1 MKKVVAGLRLGV
13 PVSLAAF
20 ALLAMAAAGT
30 AAPVSKRVAGDAG
43 AITLGLPGIP
53 PVFLGVRPYVASQK
67 GFYSKYGVNVTLKS
81 FTTGTDAM
89 RAVINGQI
97 DAAWAPTPTVLAAI
111 AGGSPLVG
119 VEGMDVVDWEIG
131 SIDPAVKTCTDLKG
145 QTIGVDTVGGARYN
159 ALIAM
164 ISKCKLTINDV
175 KTVNFPGAA
184 GMNAQIAGQLPVNVD
199 HIDEVQQIE
208 SAGRKV
214 TIPVKLTDVDPY
226 QHYDMLVTT
235 KDKLAQNR
243 ALYVKV
249 IEGDIAA
256 TSWMYDPKNLDAA
269 AKTGQITGDSLA
281 VSKSAL
287 LHYLG
292 IKWWNVNASGL
303 TVQRIT
309 RTLGEYLKLGA
320 IPPGGNAL
328 TYKTMTDTSLWKDAW
343 AAVGKQYAVPAAR
356 ISAYATANT

>member
-1 MKKVVAGLRLGV
+1 MKKGV
-13 PVSLAAF
+13 LVTLAAL
-20 ALLAMAAAGT
+20 ALLASATAGS
-30 AAPVSKRVAGDAG
+30 AAPGSSRAAGDAG
-43 AITLGLPGIP
+43 SITLGLPGIP

-119 VEGMDVVDWEIG
+119 IEGMDVVDWEIG

-159 ALIAM
+159 ALVAM
-164 ISKCKLTINDV
+164 LSKCKLAITDV

-184 GMNAQIAGQLPVNVD
+184 GMNAQIAGQLKVNVD
-199 HIDEVQQIE
+199 HVDEVSQIE
-208 SAGRKV
+208 AAGKQIAIV
-214 TIPVKLTDVDPY
+214 AKLQDVDPY

-235 KDKLAQNR
+235 KAN
-243 ALYVKV
+243 VKAHYYDFV
-249 IEGDIAA
+249 HMLQGDISATKWMLGNPGQAA
-256 TSWMYDPKNLDAA
+256 
-269 AKTGQITGDSLA
+269 QIATVTGDSVD

-287 LHYLG
+287 QHYLS
-292 IKWWNVNASGL
+292 INWWPYKTSGL
-303 TVQRIT
+303 TVQRLT
-309 RTLGEYLKLGA
+309 RTIGLNVKLGV
-320 IPPGGNAL
+320 IPASADLTWKAVVDTRMWKQANAAL
-328 TYKTMTDTSLWKDAW
+328 THKSVK
-343 AAVGKQYAVPAAR
+343 KK
-356 ISAYATANT
+356 

>member
-1 MKKVVAGLRLGV
+1 MKNGVLATLVALV
-13 PVSLAAF
+13 
-20 ALLAMAAAGT
+20 LLTSAAAGT
-30 AAPVSKRVAGDAG
+30 AAPLSKSDAG

-53 PVFLGVRPYVASQK
+53 PVFLGVRPHVASQK

-97 DAAWAPTPTVLAAI
+97 DAAWAPTPTALAAI

-119 VEGMDVVDWEIG
+119 IEGMDVVDWEIG
-131 SIDPAVKTCTDLKG
+131 SIDPAIKTCTDLKG

-184 GMNAQIAGQLPVNVD
+184 GMNAQIAGQLKINVD
-199 HIDEVQQIE
+199 HVDEVSQIE
-208 SAGRKV
+208 ASGKQVGIVA
-214 TIPVKLTDVDPY
+214 KLQDVDPY

-235 KDKLAQNR
+235 KAN
-243 ALYVKV
+243 VKAHYYDFV
-249 IEGDIAA
+249 HLIEGDISATKWMLGNPGQAA
-256 TSWMYDPKNLDAA
+256 
-269 AKTGQITGDSLA
+269 QIATVTGDSVD

-287 LHYLG
+287 QHYLS
-292 IKWWNVNASGL
+292 INWWPYKTSGL
-303 TVQRIT
+303 TVQRLT
-309 RTLGEYLKLGA
+309 RTIGLNVKLGV
-320 IPPGGNAL
+320 IPASANL
-328 TYKTMTDTSLWKDAW
+328 TWKDVVDTRMWKQAN
-343 AAVGKQYAVPAAR
+343 AALNKKKKQ
-356 ISAYATANT
+356 T

>member
-1 MKKVVAGLRLGV
+1 MKKVVWGRRLGL
-13 PVSLAAF
+13 P
-20 ALLAMAAAGT
+20 ALLAALALLATAAAGT
-30 AAPVSKRVAGDAG
+30 AAPASTHTAGDAG

-119 VEGMDVVDWEIG
+119 IEGMDVVDWEIG
-131 SIDPAVKTCTDLKG
+131 SIDPAVKSCADLKG
-145 QTIGVDTVGGARYN
+145 QSIGVDTVGGARYN
-159 ALIAM
+159 ALVAM
-164 ISKCKLTINDV
+164 LSQCKLSINDV

-184 GMNAQIAGQLPVNVD
+184 GMNAQIAGQLKVNVD
-199 HIDEVQQIE
+199 HVDEVSQIE
-208 SAGRKV
+208 AAGKQV
-214 TIPVKLTDVDPY
+214 TIVAKLTDVDPY

-235 KDKLAQNR
+235 RNG
-243 ALYVKV
+243 VKAHYYDFV
-249 IEGDIAA
+249 HLIEGDIAA
-256 TSWMYDPKNLDAA
+256 SMWMADSKNLDEASQIA
-269 AKTGQITGDSLA
+269 TITGDSQP

-287 LHYLG
+287 QHYLS
-292 IKWWNVNASGL
+292 INWWPYKTSGL

-309 RTLGEYLKLGA
+309 RTIGLYTRLGT
-320 IPPGGNAL
+320 IPASADL
-328 TYKTMTDTSLWKDAW
+328 TYKGVVDTRMWKQAN
-343 AAVGKQYAVPAAR
+343 AAINHIKKKR
-356 ISAYATANT
+356 K